1 MKSSN
6 IDRSAQATG
15 LMNHFWL
22 VIFSEKTLRKEA
34 GLRYISHMG
43 DDQPYWYLWHEA
55 RAGVYE
61 LALRGAQ
68 SVDGYDWLAEFV
80 IKYYPV
86 RDETWYEGL
95 SLLEKVC
102 RESEVFQTL
111 PSTGGG
117 CSCHSISNSHE
128 EHRFADI
135 ADSTGAPPY
144 VHRAVLPADFFY
156 AGHFYIA
163 FKDSIGSV
171 IRLKTQTSWQ
181 VVVTK
186 DHAIKD
192 ETGHSIAFFSKGFV
206 DRNYPG
212 YDISHFLYQGI
223 VKSWSLFHQYRIHRQ
238 KLWKGEGSRFLS
250 DGQEVRKEPSRHIQ
264 RIIAQT
270 ELSYGSE
277 EVMAFV
283 PDSDLHE
290 MHLENPGKEV

>member
-68 SVDGYDWLAEFV
+68 SV
-80 IKYYPV
+80 
-86 RDETWYEGL
+86 
-95 SLLEKVC
+95 
-102 RESEVFQTL
+102 
-111 PSTGGG
+111 GG